1 MKCLKIQK
9 MNYYIFLLENNFE
22 FNFKKT
28 TSESERKDTFKNIE
42 LKYPNK
48 IPIILEKNPDC
59 IFSKQIQS
67 KFLLDKEINFKQFE
81 KFIKPKINDLN
92 NFFEI
97 KFYIRGLL
105 LFDNYDLVSISDI
118 YENFKDE
125 KDGLLYI
132 SYEIEINKIP
142 IIIQAKPENDIF
154 KIHRILFNKE
164 IYFSDFKKI
173 LKERN
178 KLDEDIKLNFSI
190 KSYQID
196 NDDLLLFDLYKQH
209 KDSDEILK
217 IDCSNIN

>member
-1 MKCLKIQK
+1 M
-9 MNYYIFLLENNFE
+9 
-22 FNFKKT
+22 
-28 TSESERKDTFKNIE
+28 
-42 LKYPNK
+42 
-48 IPIILEKNPDC
+48 
-59 IFSKQIQS
+59 
-67 KFLLDKEINFKQFE
+67 
-81 KFIKPKINDLN
+81 
-92 NFFEI
+92 
-97 KFYIRGLL
+97 
-105 LFDNYDLVSISDI
+105 
-118 YENFKDE
+118 NFKDE

-190 KSYQID
+190 KSNQID

-217 IDCSNIN
+217 IDC